1 MKLPS
6 ILILPSVL
14 LLAVSLPISAKTS
27 AGADTPPTI
36 TETVIDPGQRVGPL
50 KIGDSQDRALA
61 LFPLKQG
68 VDQQWDDKCGT
79 TLDWVDST
87 NPNGRGELFIR
98 LKKGK
103 VFQIESSTNR
113 FHTAEGIAA
122 LDSPSSIREHFKD
135 LRAYTLLT
143 PPLPTLGDRP
153 LVFWI
158 DKKKGIAFT
167 LAFYPKEH
175 KRYIYKIIV
184 FVPGK
189 EFCPE
194 EESTSS
200 PKWQEI
206 PPYSLEPPA
215 DLSPE
220 RY

>member
-1 MKLPS
+1 MKFS
-6 ILILPSVL
+6 TILILG
-14 LLAVSLPISAKTS
+14 LLAALLTPAKTS
-27 AGADTPPTI
+27 ASDDTAPTI
-36 TETVIDPGQRVGPL
+36 TEIQIDAGQRIGPL
-50 KIGDSQDRALA
+50 KIGDSQARALE
-61 LFPLKQG
+61 LFPQKQG
-68 VDQQWDDKCGT
+68 IDQQWEDKCGAAI
-79 TLDWVDST
+79 DWVDST
-87 NPNGRGELFIR
+87 NPNGRGDLIIR

-103 VFQIESSTNR
+103 VTQIESSTTR
-113 FHTAEGIAA
+113 FHTAEGITTF
-122 LDSPSSIREHFKD
+122 DSPNRIREHYKD
-135 LRAYTLLT
+135 LHAYTLLT
-143 PPLPTLGDRP
+143 PPLATLGDRP

-194 EESTSS
+194 EESISS

-220 RY
+220 RN

>member
-1 MKLPS
+1 MKLPTT
-6 ILILPSVL
+6 LILPAVL
-14 LLAVSLPISAKTS
+14 LLAASLPTRAKT
-27 AGADTPPTI
+27 PPSSDAAPAI
-36 TETVIDPGQRVGPL
+36 TDVQIDPGQRIGPL
-50 KIGDSQDRALA
+50 KIGDSQARALE
-61 LFPLKQG
+61 LFPLKPG
-68 VDQQWDDKCGT
+68 IDQQWEDKCGT

-87 NPNGRGELFIR
+87 NTNGRGDLFIR

-103 VFQIESSTNR
+103 VIQIESSTSR
-113 FHTAEGIAA
+113 FHTAEGIATF
-122 LDSPSSIREHFKD
+122 DSPNAIREHYKD

-143 PPLPTLGDRP
+143 PLTSSLGDRP

-194 EESTSS
+194 EESMNS